1 MQKASETHSCWSNSD
16 LEVAECNEL
25 LLAGRG
31 IWRIILIICATAAR
45 QASCALWRRGTRG
58 RRGRAQ
64 TSAQTGPTSARRAWG
79 KLQVVSPCKSRQWRC
94 VPRLPR
100 VPTKNSG
107 VHGPR
112 PRDRCTLHIAQ
123 CRHVCTCT

>member
-64 TSAQTGPTSARRAWG
+64 TSAQTGRVRGGRMQVASGLSMQVSSVALRSAPAKG
-79 KLQVVSPCKSRQWRC
+79 A
-94 VPRLPR
+94 
-100 VPTKNSG
+100 N
-107 VHGPR
+107 
-112 PRDRCTLHIAQ
+112 
-123 CRHVCTCT
+123 